1 MKNISLFWIF
11 LFLLVL
17 GCKKEE
23 QREPIVLGAIYN
35 LTGGQASLD
44 TPSSKGAQLAV
55 QQANEAGGVRDQLL
69 ELLLKDGQTNPDTL
83 KAKVKEVLEEAPE
96 AVAFL
101 GLSDTDQVL
110 AAAGEAASHQRVF
123 MTSGATSPLLP
134 GQIPDY
140 LFLACFGDNVQAAAA
155 AEYAYDTLGATSV
168 SILYDSTDTYPRL
181 LQGYFIDRFE
191 ELGGQVKSQKAYSA
205 GSLETAVQE
214 TQPADIIF
222 FAALPQDVLPGI
234 QLIRQAGLNVP
245 VVGGDSYDEPGAWQG
260 QSQLGEIYFTTHA
273 YLGADNPNPAVQSF
287 RQSYLNA
294 YGGEEPNAFAALGY
308 DAARLLIRAAEQS
321 DTIDPEAIR
330 LSLTE
335 IQDFDGVTGTISFG
349 ADSRIPSKSVTIME
363 VVDGSQQFVQELTPK
378 KIPTP

>member
-1 MKNISLFWIF
+1 
-11 LFLLVL
+11 
-17 GCKKEE
+17 
-23 QREPIVLGAIYN
+23 
-35 LTGGQASLD
+35 
-44 TPSSKGAQLAV
+44 QLAV

-123 MTSGATSPLLP
+123 LTSGATSPLLP

-214 TQPADIIF
+214 T
-222 FAALPQDVLPGI
+222 
-234 QLIRQAGLNVP
+234 
-245 VVGGDSYDEPGAWQG
+245 
-260 QSQLGEIYFTTHA
+260 
-273 YLGADNPNPAVQSF
+273 
-287 RQSYLNA
+287 
-294 YGGEEPNAFAALGY
+294 
-308 DAARLLIRAAEQS
+308 
-321 DTIDPEAIR
+321 
-330 LSLTE
+330 
-335 IQDFDGVTGTISFG
+335 
-349 ADSRIPSKSVTIME
+349 
-363 VVDGSQQFVQELTPK
+363 
-378 KIPTP
+378 